1 MAHFARLDSN
11 NIVKEVIVISND
23 EILDENGNESET
35 IGIQICKNL
44 VQYDPDILE
53 EVGVSTGPVD
63 TIWKKTSY
71 NNNFRF
77 RYAGEGYTYDSTL
90 DAFIRPK
97 PYESWVLDNST
108 ADWIEPLT
116 YPTLTQEQF
125 DSGSFYIWDEDAHQ
139 TDNTTGWVLDTIPPP
154 FASWIR
160 DNNNN
165 RFAIW
170 NPPIDRLTLT
180 QEQIDDGYYYTW
192 DEDAYQ
198 ADNTTGWVLTTT

>member
-11 NIVKEVIVISND
+11 NIVKEVLVISND

-198 ADNTTGWVLTTT
+198 ADNTTGWVLTSS

>member
-11 NIVKEVIVISND
+11 NIVKEVLVISND

-139 TDNTTGWVLDTIPPP
+139 TDNTTGWVLNTIPPP
-154 FASWIR
+154 YASWIR

-170 NPPIDRLTLT
+170 NPPIERPTLT

-198 ADNTTGWVLTTT
+198 ADNTTGWVLTTS

>member
-139 TDNTTGWVLDTIPPP
+139 TDNTTGWVLDTIPSPY
-154 FASWIR
+154 ASWTR
-160 DNNNN
+160 ENNN

-170 NPPIDRLTLT
+170 NPPIERPTLT
-180 QEQIDDGYYYTW
+180 QDQIDAGSYYTW
-192 DEDAYQ
+192 DEDAYK

>member
-11 NIVKEVIVISND
+11 NVVQEVIVISND
-23 EILDENGNESET
+23 EILDENGNESES

-44 VQYDPDILE
+44 FQYDPDILA

-77 RYAGEGYTYDSTL
+77 RYAGVGYTYDSTL
-90 DAFIRPK
+90 DAFIKPK

-108 ADWIEPLT
+108 ADWIEPLA
-116 YPTLTQEQF
+116 YPALTQEQF
-125 DSGSFYIWDEDAHQ
+125 DSGSFYFWDEDAHQ
-139 TDNTTGWVLDTIPPP
+139 EDNTTGWVLDTIPSP

-165 RFAIW
+165 RSVIW
-170 NPPIDRLTLT
+170 NPPIERPTLT
-180 QEQIDDGYYYTW
+180 QEQIDAGSYYTW

-198 ADNTTGWVLTTT
+198 ADNTTGWVLASQ

>member
-11 NIVKEVIVISND
+11 NVVQEVIVISND
-23 EILDENGNESET
+23 EILDENGNESES

-44 VQYDPDILE
+44 SQYDPDILE

-63 TIWKKTSY
+63 TIWKQTSY

-77 RYAGEGYTYDSTL
+77 RYAGVGYTYDSTL
-90 DAFIRPK
+90 DAFIKPK

-108 ADWIEPLT
+108 ADWTEPLI

-125 DSGSFYIWDEDAHQ
+125 DSGSFYIWDEDAYQ
-139 TDNTTGWVLDTIPPP
+139 ADNTTGWVLDTIPSPY
-154 FASWIR
+154 ASWIR
-160 DNNNN
+160 ENNN

-170 NPPIDRLTLT
+170 NPPIERPSLT
-180 QEQIDDGYYYTW
+180 QEQIDAGSYYAW

-198 ADNTTGWVLTTT
+198 ADNTTGWVLKTS